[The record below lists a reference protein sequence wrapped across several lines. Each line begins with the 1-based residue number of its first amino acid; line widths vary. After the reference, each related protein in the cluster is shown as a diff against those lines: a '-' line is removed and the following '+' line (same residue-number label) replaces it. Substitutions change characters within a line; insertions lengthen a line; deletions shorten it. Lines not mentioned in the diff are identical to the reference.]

1 MLRDFIIKRWSRLV
15 PSLLLT
21 ICCLPG
27 AHSQQSS
34 DSILQ
39 QATLP
44 NVIQYALKRQP
55 LVQQSLIDEQITAFQ
70 VKSRLAEW
78 YPQVHFNYFYQHNFQ
93 VQTSVIGGNPVRL
106 GVNNTSS
113 AQFSATQ
120 SIFDRDVLLAMRT
133 KGNVLLQ
140 SRQLT
145 ENTKINVVVNVIKA
159 FYDMLATE

>member
-1 MLRDFIIKRWSRLV
+1 
-15 PSLLLT
+15 
-21 ICCLPG
+21 
-27 AHSQQSS
+27 
-34 DSILQ
+34 
-39 QATLP
+39 
-44 NVIQYALKRQP
+44 
-55 LVQQSLIDEQITAFQ
+55 
-70 VKSRLAEW
+70 
-78 YPQVHFNYFYQHNFQ
+78 FNYFYQHNFQ

-145 ENTKINVVVNVIKA
+145 ENTKINVVVNIIKA
-159 FYDMLATE
+159 FYDMLATEQQIKVAGENIIRLER